1 MNIEAMADEILANI
15 DSPKSEPKIVN
26 SFKLPGKGRKLC
38 PSCNIYVGA
47 RTQKCTCGYEF
58 KIGSAPASTESKNS
72 IWDEPLSDED
82 KRYIRA
88 IGCGKGGIVIHV
100 GAGAPPA
107 DLKMCDEQSVR
118 DFCED
123 IVAAGLKDGKLYM
136 PRAMKNFMRHVIG
149 ERAITNQYTDK
160 YIDKWYADKVASTM
174 EVISDE
180 SL

>member
-1 MNIEAMADEILANI
+1 MNIEAIANEILEGLDKSKAAKPANT
-15 DSPKSEPKIVN
+15 
-26 SFKLPGKGRKLC
+26 FKLPGKGRKLC
-38 PSCNIYVGA
+38 PQCKVYVGA
-47 RTQKCTCGYEF
+47 RTQQCECGYEF
-58 KIGSAPASTESKNS
+58 IIGSAPASTVAKNEA
-72 IWDEPLSDED
+72 WDEPLTDED

-88 IGCGKGGIVIHV
+88 IGAGRGGRVVHV

-123 IVAAGLKDGKLYM
+123 IVAAGLKDNKLYM
-136 PRAMKNFMRHVIG
+136 PRAIKNFMRHVIG
-149 ERAITNQYTDK
+149 ERAITNQYTDV
-160 YIDKWYADKVASTM
+160 YIDKWYSDKVASTM